1 MPDNTVVRNVY
12 FFRADIGQDDS
23 GRPWPFDP
31 TPALGIINSL
41 PFADGDG
48 GRYERDPE
56 GNVLCL
62 FRDPGQPNRLQ
73 FCRIRRTGL
82 PQLERAG
89 RLSELQISSD
99 AGLSEAIQVV
109 FFPDNVAG
117 MVYNHFGPRM
127 SRLGSYL
134 HTKSNQAIPVPTF
147 RPILNRDVSRQLEQL
162 VDIRLFEFSVQPYSA
177 NTVKENDTALGDI
190 IEASLRLQDPDNV
203 VQVIATFSGNRQ
215 ESMLDTV
222 LDRAKRL
229 LLIDGLQGI
238 EKLRL
243 RGKRNDTEKV
253 ETIDLLRNRL
263 VSTQHVVRLGD
274 RSRALDPSSAFEAIN
289 NAYRVLKD
297 DLDQG
302 LAVEP

>member
-1 MPDNTVVRNVY
+1 MPDHTVARNVH

-23 GRPWPFDP
+23 GKLYPFDP
-31 TPALGIINSL
+31 APALSAINSL
-41 PFADGDG
+41 PFADGTG
-48 GRYERDPE
+48 GRYESDSE

-62 FRDPGQPNRLQ
+62 FCDPVLPNKLQ

-89 RLSELQISSD
+89 RLSELQIGMD
-99 AGLSEAIQVV
+99 TGLSEAIQVM
-109 FFPDNVAG
+109 FFPGNVAG
-117 MVYNHFGPRM
+117 IVYNHFGPRM

-134 HTKSNQAIPVPTF
+134 HTKSNHAIPLATF

-162 VDIRLFEFSVQPYSA
+162 IDIRLFEFSVQPYSA

-190 IEASLRLQDPDNV
+190 VEASLRLQDPDNV
-203 VQVIATFSGNRQ
+203 VQVIATFSGDRR

-222 LDRAKRL
+222 LNRVKRL
-229 LLIDGLQGI
+229 LLIDDLQGI

-243 RGKRNDTEKV
+243 RGKRNDTERV
-253 ETIDLLRNRL
+253 ETIDLLRDRL
-263 VSTQHVVRLGD
+263 VSAQHVVRLGD

-289 NAYRVLKD
+289 NAYQVLKD